1 MKVGTNAEL
10 SAPSASVPIWRRIP
24 LTWVITLVLIV
35 GLTSLGAYLAATRFA
50 GLRRADVQ
58 GAVMETLE
66 CLGLVVIFFLANI
79 AVGTALILG
88 LRALT
93 GRFISVYVVN
103 DATLAILS
111 LLQALVFHRWR
122 ARCTWL

>member
-1 MKVGTNAEL
+1 M
-10 SAPSASVPIWRRIP
+10 AS
-24 LTWVITLVLIV
+24 ITLLLIV
-35 GLTSLGAYLAATRFA
+35 GLTSLGAYLVATRRG
-50 GLRRADVQ
+50 GLRRADLH

-66 CLGLVVIFFLANI
+66 CLGLIVIFFLANL

-93 GRFISVYVVN
+93 GRFISVYIVS

-111 LLQALVFHRWR
+111 LLQALVVHRWR
-122 ARCTWL
+122 ARSTRL

>member
-1 MKVGTNAEL
+1 MSST
-10 SAPSASVPIWRRIP
+10 
-24 LTWVITLVLIV
+24 TLALIV

-50 GLRRADVQ
+50 GLRRAGLR
-58 GAVMETLE
+58 GAVVETLE
-66 CLGLVVIFFLANI
+66 CLGLVVIFFLANF

-88 LRALT
+88 LRALS
-93 GRFISVYVVN
+93 GRFISVYIVN

-122 ARCTWL
+122 ARAK

>member
-1 MKVGTNAEL
+1 M
-10 SAPSASVPIWRRIP
+10 SSV
-24 LTWVITLVLIV
+24 TLVLVV

-50 GLRRADVQ
+50 GLRRAGLR
-58 GAVMETLE
+58 GAVVETLE
-66 CLGLVVIFFLANI
+66 CLGLIVIFFLANF
-79 AVGTALILG
+79 AVGAALILG

-93 GRFISVYVVN
+93 GQFISVYVVN

-122 ARCTWL
+122 ARSK

>member
-1 MKVGTNAEL
+1 M
-10 SAPSASVPIWRRIP
+10 SSV
-24 LTWVITLVLIV
+24 TLVLIV
-35 GLTSLGAYLAATRFA
+35 GLTSLGAYLAATRFF
-50 GLRRADVQ
+50 GLRRAELR

-66 CLGLVVIFFLANI
+66 CLGLVVIFFLANF

-93 GRFISVYVVN
+93 GRFISVYIVN

-122 ARCTWL
+122 NRM

>member
-1 MKVGTNAEL
+1 M
-10 SAPSASVPIWRRIP
+10 AS
-24 LTWVITLVLIV
+24 ITLVLIV

-50 GLRRADVQ
+50 GLRRADLR

-66 CLGLVVIFFLANI
+66 CLGLVVVFFLANF

-88 LRALT
+88 FRALA
-93 GRFISVYVVN
+93 GRFISVYIVN
-103 DATLAILS
+103 DATLAVLS

-122 ARCTWL
+122 ARWK

>member
-1 MKVGTNAEL
+1 M
-10 SAPSASVPIWRRIP
+10 SS
-24 LTWVITLVLIV
+24 ITLVLIV
-35 GLTSLGAYLAATRFA
+35 GLTSLGAYFAARRFA
-50 GLRRADVQ
+50 GLRRADLH

-66 CLGLVVIFFLANI
+66 CLGLVVIFILANI

-93 GRFISVYVVN
+93 GRFISVYIVN

-111 LLQALVFHRWR
+111 LLQAFVFHRWR
-122 ARCTWL
+122 ARSK

>member
-1 MKVGTNAEL
+1 M
-10 SAPSASVPIWRRIP
+10 SSIS
-24 LTWVITLVLIV
+24 LVLIV

-50 GLRRADVQ
+50 GLRRGDLR

-66 CLGLVVIFFLANI
+66 CLGLVVIFFLANF
-79 AVGTALILG
+79 AVGTALILA
-88 LRALT
+88 LRGLT

-103 DATLAILS
+103 DATLAVLS

-122 ARCTWL
+122 ARSTRL

>member
-1 MKVGTNAEL
+1 MSST
-10 SAPSASVPIWRRIP
+10 
-24 LTWVITLVLIV
+24 TLVLIV

-50 GLRRADVQ
+50 GLRRAGLR

-66 CLGLVVIFFLANI
+66 CLGLVVIFFLANF

-93 GRFISVYVVN
+93 GRFISVYIVN

-111 LLQALVFHRWR
+111 LLQALVFHQWR
-122 ARCTWL
+122 ARSK

>member
-1 MKVGTNAEL
+1 M
-10 SAPSASVPIWRRIP
+10 SS
-24 LTWVITLVLIV
+24 ITLVIIV

-50 GLRRADVQ
+50 GLRRAGLR
-58 GAVMETLE
+58 GAVVETLE
-66 CLGLVVIFFLANI
+66 CLGLVVIFFLANF

-93 GRFISVYVVN
+93 GRFISVYIVN

-111 LLQALVFHRWR
+111 LLQALVIHRWR
-122 ARCTWL
+122 ARSK

>member
-1 MKVGTNAEL
+1 M
-10 SAPSASVPIWRRIP
+10 SS
-24 LTWVITLVLIV
+24 ITLVLIV

-50 GLRRADVQ
+50 GLRVADLQ

-88 LRALT
+88 LRAFT
-93 GRFISVYVVN
+93 GRFISVYIVN

-111 LLQALVFHRWR
+111 LLQALLFHRWR
-122 ARCTWL
+122 ARSK

>member
-1 MKVGTNAEL
+1 M
-10 SAPSASVPIWRRIP
+10 SS
-24 LTWVITLVLIV
+24 ITLVVIV
-35 GLTSLGAYLAATRFA
+35 GLTSLGAYVAATRFA
-50 GLRRADVQ
+50 GLRRPHLKA
-58 GAVMETLE
+58 AVLETLE
-66 CLGLVVIFFLANI
+66 CLGLVVIFFLANF

-122 ARCTWL
+122 ARTK